1 MRAPKSP
8 LNRSKK
14 KKAKLKIL
22 AIGKE
27 NASDA
32 QDHWYQ
38 KKFRQPYTLNEE
50 RAIIKF
56 FLDEGGYSNHRYI
69 VNGLVFSWCSFNFL
83 LFRGTR
89 IWKEMENASVC
100 PGRTWQSLKNRW
112 EKNILSRLDTFGV
125 SVEQLEE
132 ADRDS
137 DNDEDSRSNTSR
149 QSNGMR
155 GYRKN
160 ANYYTVDDD
169 AKVQTTNSNSSCG
182 SDQ

>member
-1 MRAPKSP
+1 MIALSIP
-8 LNRSKK
+8 
-14 KKAKLKIL
+14 
-22 AIGKE
+22 
-27 NASDA
+27 
-32 QDHWYQ
+32 
-38 KKFRQPYTLNEE
+38 F
-50 RAIIKF
+50 
-56 FLDEGGYSNHRYI
+56 
-69 VNGLVFSWCSFNFL
+69 V
-83 LFRGTR
+83 FRGTL
-89 IWKEMENASVC
+89 IWKEMEAEHVC
-100 PGRTWQSLKNRW
+100 KGRTWQSLKNRW

-137 DNDEDSRSNTSR
+137 DDDEDSRSNTSR

-169 AKVQTTNSNSSCG
+169 AKVQTRTNSNPSCG